1 MYPLVNYKPP
11 PKRADQAELRDG
23 AREGAHGRKTE
34 SRPKR
39 KKSLNSMRLPTSS
52 SPITRSALMRLA
64 STLAV
69 LPAGLLPAEVLA
81 TEGNR
86 ADRGAGANYA
96 YQPALEG
103 KGYGKSEMDY
113 SVRMSVLNV
122 RLPTF

>member
-1 MYPLVNYKPP
+1 MARGKEQAKV
-11 PKRADQAELRDG
+11 RA
-23 AREGAHGRKTE
+23 GR
-34 SRPKR
+34 SA